1 MSTGTSEPT
10 IIEVCMGELL
20 TIDILEHTKLIDLD
34 ITFATT
40 PLATDVCFRTIIPHQ
55 EQHVILD

>member
-1 MSTGTSEPT
+1 MSTGTSKPT
-10 IIEVCMGELL
+10 IIEVCMRELL
-20 TIDILEHTKLIDLD
+20 TVDILEHTKLIDLD

-40 PLATDVCFRTIIPHQ
+40 PLATDVCFWTIIPHQ